1 MIGLE
6 ILVFPSEKNK
16 VELDEYISKIKNL
29 EISSKL
35 MKERFI

>member
-6 ILVFPSEKNK
+6 ILVFPSEMNK